1 MRSML
6 LLTLFLFAG
15 LNCAARAAGTPVR
28 VCFDYGCAREAIV
41 EIDAATL
48 VRIGESLGKAQDAGG
63 ERARLA
69 RAVADIYVI
78 AGQQTPIWR
87 DRGENV
93 SDDRDQPGAMDCIDH
108 STNTTAFLR
117 LMEGAGLLRFHRVIG
132 RLRRSEYLISEHWT
146 ARVAEHGTG
155 AEFSVD
161 TWFFEPGVPAV
172 IMPIAE
178 WRAGGEPG
186 RRVEAKLQ

>member
-1 MRSML
+1 MRSTLLITL
-6 LLTLFLFAG
+6 LLVS
-15 LNCAARAAGTPVR
+15 LNCAAQAAGTQVR
-28 VCFDYGCAREAIV
+28 VCYDYSCAREAIA
-41 EIDAATL
+41 EIDDATL
-48 VRIGESLGKAQDAGG
+48 ARIGVNLSQAQNADD
-63 ERARLA
+63 ERVRLA
-69 RAVADIYVI
+69 RAVADLYVA

-93 SDDRDQPGAMDCIDH
+93 HDDRDQPGAMDCIDH

-132 RLRRSEYLISEHWT
+132 RLRRSEYLISDHWT

-178 WRAGGEPG
+178 WRAGGVPNRNLG
-186 RRVEAKLQ
+186 AKSP